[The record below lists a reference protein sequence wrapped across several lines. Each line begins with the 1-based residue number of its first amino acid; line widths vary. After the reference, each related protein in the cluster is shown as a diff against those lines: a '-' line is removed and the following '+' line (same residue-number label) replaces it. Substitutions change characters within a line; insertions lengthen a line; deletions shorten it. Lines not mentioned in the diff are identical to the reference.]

1 MTIARH
7 KKVSPFSLAA
17 GAAIFGL
24 LAAAAFTPAWA
35 AAPSQGTP
43 EQQRAC
49 TPDVMRLCNEFIPDV
64 AKISACMG
72 RKRAQVSAACRAA
85 FATPHA
91 KKRTTHHHSH

>member
-1 MTIARH
+1 MKIIRL
-7 KKVSPFSLAA
+7 KKVSSFSLAA
-17 GAAIFGL
+17 SAAIFAL
-24 LAAAAFTPAWA
+24 LAAAAFSPLSA

-72 RKRAQVSAACRAA
+72 RKRAQVSAPCRAA
-85 FATPHA
+85 FATPHVR
-91 KKRTTHHHSH
+91 KRTTHHH